1 MDMRMDR
8 VLGGKELV
16 ADLIQFINIGLAG
29 VLLMWFMFRLE
40 RMLVRLEKTLQLMAR
55 ATLRMLDRRD
65 PEVATD
71 LSKEL
76 YRVSSN
82 EDD

>member
-1 MDMRMDR
+1 M
-8 VLGGKELV
+8 V

-40 RMLVRLEKTLQLMAR
+40 RMLVRFEKTLHLMAR

-65 PEVATD
+65 PETASD

-76 YRVSSN
+76 YRVSGS
-82 EDD
+82 EEE

>member
-1 MDMRMDR
+1 M
-8 VLGGKELV
+8 VS
-16 ADLIQFINIGLAG
+16 DLIQFINIGLAG

-40 RMLVRLEKTLQLMAR
+40 RMLVRLDKTLQLMAR

-65 PEVATD
+65 PSTATE

-76 YRVSSN
+76 YRVTGT
-82 EDD
+82 EDE

>member
-1 MDMRMDR
+1 M
-8 VLGGKELV
+8 V
-16 ADLIQFINIGLAG
+16 ADLVQFINIGLAG

-40 RMLVRLEKTLQLMAR
+40 RMLARLDKTIFLMAR
-55 ATLRMLDRRD
+55 ATLRMLDRQD
-65 PEVATD
+65 AEMAKD

-76 YRVSSN
+76 YRVSGS

>member
-1 MDMRMDR
+1 MGM
-8 VLGGKELV
+8 GEEEIELV

-40 RMLVRLEKTLQLMAR
+40 RMLVRLDKTLQLMAR
-55 ATLRMLDRRD
+55 ATLRMLDRSD
-65 PEVATD
+65 TKSATD

-76 YRVSSN
+76 YRVSGN
-82 EDD
+82 DEE

>member
-1 MDMRMDR
+1 M
-8 VLGGKELV
+8 V

-40 RMLVRLEKTLQLMAR
+40 RMLVRFEKTLNLMAR

-65 PEVATD
+65 PETATE

-76 YRVSSN
+76 YRVRGS
-82 EDD
+82 EEE

>member
-1 MDMRMDR
+1 M
-8 VLGGKELV
+8 V

-40 RMLVRLEKTLQLMAR
+40 RMLVRFEKTLQLMAR

-65 PEVATD
+65 PRTATE

-76 YRVSSN
+76 YRVTGS
-82 EDD
+82 DDD

>member
-1 MDMRMDR
+1 M
-8 VLGGKELV
+8 VT
-16 ADLIQFINIGLAG
+16 DLIQFINIGLAG
-29 VLLMWFMFRLE
+29 VLLLWFMFRLE
-40 RMLVRLEKTLQLMAR
+40 RMLVRLDKTLHLMAR

-65 PEVATD
+65 PTKASD

-76 YRVSSN
+76 YRVSGS

>member
-1 MDMRMDR
+1 M
-8 VLGGKELV
+8 V

-40 RMLVRLEKTLQLMAR
+40 RMLVRFEKTLNLMAR
-55 ATLRMLDRRD
+55 ATLRVLDRRD
-65 PEVATD
+65 PNTATE

-76 YRVSSN
+76 YRVSGSE
-82 EDD
+82 ED

>member
-1 MDMRMDR
+1 MVGD
-8 VLGGKELV
+8 LV
-16 ADLIQFINIGLAG
+16 QFINIGLAG

>member
-1 MDMRMDR
+1 M
-8 VLGGKELV
+8 V

-65 PEVATD
+65 PEGATE

-76 YRVSSN
+76 YRVSGS
-82 EDD
+82 EDN

>member
-1 MDMRMDR
+1 M
-8 VLGGKELV
+8 V
-16 ADLIQFINIGLAG
+16 ADLVQFINIGLAG

-40 RMLVRLEKTLQLMAR
+40 RLLTRLDKTIYLMAR
-55 ATLRMLDRRD
+55 ATLRMLDRQD
-65 PEVATD
+65 ADMAKD

-76 YRVSSN
+76 YRVSGD

>member
-1 MDMRMDR
+1 M
-8 VLGGKELV
+8 VT
-16 ADLIQFINIGLAG
+16 DLIQFINIGLAG
-29 VLLMWFMFRLE
+29 ILLLWFMFRLE
-40 RMLVRLEKTLQLMAR
+40 RMLMRLDKTLQLMAR

-65 PEVATD
+65 PETATD

-76 YRVSSN
+76 YRVSGS

>member
-1 MDMRMDR
+1 M
-8 VLGGKELV
+8 

-29 VLLMWFMFRLE
+29 VLLLWFMFRLE
-40 RMLVRLEKTLQLMAR
+40 RMLVKLDKTLHLMAR

-76 YRVSSN
+76 YRVTGSD
-82 EDD
+82 EE

>member
-1 MDMRMDR
+1 M
-8 VLGGKELV
+8 V

-40 RMLVRLEKTLQLMAR
+40 RMLVRLDKTLHLMAR
-55 ATLRMLDRRD
+55 ATLRMLDRSD
-65 PEVATD
+65 SKTATE

-76 YRVSSN
+76 YRVSGS
-82 EDD
+82 EDE

>member
-1 MDMRMDR
+1 M
-8 VLGGKELV
+8 V

-65 PEVATD
+65 PEVATE

-76 YRVSSN
+76 YRVSGS

>member
-1 MDMRMDR
+1 MTSME
-8 VLGGKELV
+8 GKLV
-16 ADLIQFINIGLAG
+16 TDLIQFINIGLAG
-29 VLLMWFMFRLE
+29 ILLLWFMFRLE
-40 RMLVRLEKTLQLMAR
+40 RMLTRLDKTLQLMAR

-65 PEVATD
+65 SEMATD

-76 YRVSSN
+76 YRVSGN